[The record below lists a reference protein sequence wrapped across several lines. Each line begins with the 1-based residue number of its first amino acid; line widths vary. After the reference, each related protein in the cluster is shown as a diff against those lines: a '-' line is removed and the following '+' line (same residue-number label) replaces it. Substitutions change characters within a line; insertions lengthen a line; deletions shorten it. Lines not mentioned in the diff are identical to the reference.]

1 MGNNRKNINPAGD
14 HKLFNQVDG
23 ICPIC
28 SEPLYYEKG
37 KKTYK
42 RYEIAH
48 IYPLNPIDEEKKLL
62 DKVPRLSDDVN
73 LLDNLIPL
81 CLNCHEQFDK
91 PRTVE
96 EYMRLYQIKSKLIQA
111 DKIRGEYHSYDIE
124 DEIRAVLKL
133 LSTNLGGELEK
144 LDYTAL
150 KVDQKTNDTIQP
162 LLLKRIKDE
171 ISDYYVYIR
180 QQFVEMDKNSDGS
193 FDLIAGQ
200 IKSFY
205 LKMKKIT
212 NDQETIYNSIA
223 DWLYNRTGKRSLEAC
238 KVVVSFFIQNCEVF
252 S

>member
-1 MGNNRKNINPAGD
+1 MSNQRKNICPAGD

-42 RYEIAH
+42 KYEVAH
-48 IYPLNPIDEEKKLL
+48 IYPLNPSDDEIKLL
-62 DKVPRLSDDVN
+62 DNVPHLSNDVN
-73 LLDNLIPL
+73 SLDNLIPL
-81 CLNCHEQFDK
+81 CLNCHAQFDK

-96 EYMRLYQIKSKLIQA
+96 EYMRLYEIKSKLIQA
-111 DKIRGEYHSYDIE
+111 DKIRGAYHAYDIE
-124 DEIRAVLKL
+124 DEIRAVLQV
-133 LSTNLGGELEK
+133 LSTNLGEELEK
-144 LDYTAL
+144 LDYTVL
-150 KVDQKTNDTIQP
+150 KVDEKTNDTIQP

-171 ISDYYVYIR
+171 VSDYYVYIR
-180 QQFVEMDKNSDGS
+180 QQFVEMDKDTDGT

-205 LKMKKIT
+205 LKLKKIT
-212 NDQETIYNSIA
+212 DNQETIYNSIA
-223 DWLYNRTGKRSLEAC
+223 DWLYNKTGKQSLEAC
-238 KVVVSFFIQNCEVF
+238 KVVVSFFIQNCEVL